1 MVDAAGK
8 SAGGL
13 EVRGPLSPGAVDQLL
28 PPAALG
34 FLHELCLRFEP
45 ERQALLQA
53 RETRYQRFFA
63 GERPHFLQA
72 TREVREA
79 DWRVPAAPADLQ
91 DRRVEITGPPDSKLM
106 INALNSGARV
116 FMADLEDA
124 TSPTWANV
132 LAGQR
137 NLYAAVRRQLQHEGP
152 DGRRYA
158 LGKSLATLVVRPR
171 GWHLDE
177 AHLACSGAPVSASL
191 VDFGLYF
198 FHNALE
204 LLRRGSGPYFYLPK
218 LESHLEARLW
228 NAVFV
233 HAEKALG
240 LPVGTIRATVL
251 IETLPAAFEMEEILF
266 ELGAHATGL
275 NAGRWDY
282 IFSLI
287 KTLGHQAE
295 FLLPDRAHVT
305 MEAPFMQAYCRLLVD
320 TCHRRGAHAIGGMSA
335 FIPNRRD
342 RVLNARALKQVQLDK
357 RREASLGFDGTWVAH
372 PDLVPVAQE
381 EFDRVLGVHPHQLA
395 CRPQGDTVGAEDL
408 LNLRGLSGSLTEMGV
423 VHNMRVAL
431 LYLAEWLAGRGAV
444 PINNLME
451 DAATAEIARAQIW
464 QWLHV
469 LAGGTDRHQY
479 RRLRDL
485 ALAEIHDNGRL
496 AAATE
501 LLDELVLPARLP
513 SFLTI
518 PAYQRLLGMEQ
529 AA

>member
-1 MVDAAGK
+1 MDG
-8 SAGGL
+8 SGGL
-13 EVRGPLSPGAVDQLL
+13 AVRGPLSPWAEEQLFT
-28 PPAALG
+28 PAALH
-34 FLHELCLRFEP
+34 FLHALCTRFEP
-45 ERQALLQA
+45 ERRALLQA
-53 RETRYQRFFA
+53 REARDQRYLA
-63 GERPHFLQA
+63 GERPQFLA
-72 TREVREA
+72 TTRAVREA
-79 DWRVPAAPADLQ
+79 SWRVPAAPADLQ
-91 DRRVEITGPPDSKLM
+91 DRRVEITGPPESKLM

-132 LAGQR
+132 LTGQR
-137 NLYAAVRRQLQHEGP
+137 NLYDAVRRQLQYEGP

-158 LGKSLATLVVRPR
+158 LAKTLATLVVRPR

-177 AHLACSGAPVSASL
+177 AHLRCGGAPVSASL

-198 FHNALE
+198 FHNAHE

-218 LESHLEARLW
+218 LESHAEARLW

-233 HAEKALG
+233 HSQEALG

-287 KTLGHQAE
+287 KTLGHQPD

-342 RVLNARALKQVQLDK
+342 RVLNARALEQVRADK
-357 RREASLGFDGTWVAH
+357 RREAALGFDGTWVAH
-372 PDLVPVAQE
+372 PDLVPVAQQ
-381 EFDRVLGVHPHQLA
+381 EFDQVLGAEPHQLRRLPTGSA
-395 CRPQGDTVGAEDL
+395 VREEELLGLQGLPGA
-408 LNLRGLSGSLTEMGV
+408 LTEVGV

-451 DAATAEIARAQIW
+451 DVATAEIARAQIW

-469 LAGGTDRHQY
+469 LAGGTERGQY
-479 RRLRDL
+479 QRLRDL
-485 ALAEIHDNGRL
+485 ALAEIHDNGHL
-496 AAATE
+496 SAAAD

-518 PAYQRLLGMEQ
+518 PAYQRLLRSEQ
-529 AA
+529 VA